1 MLTATLPAPA
11 QKIQLALQSPLPG
24 WEAHRQMF
32 PPTRQMYEQDMSPQA
47 NYRESSVLVLLYP
60 LAAAED
66 LHLALI
72 KRTEYN
78 GVHSGQISL
87 PGGGREGDESLQT
100 TALREAYEEVGI
112 IQTELSMLGALS
124 PLYIPPSNF
133 LVYPFVAYQPHRPAF
148 RLDPWEVAALIEA
161 PLALLRDPANRCWAK
176 LNHPALG
183 EIEIPY
189 FNVYGHQVWG
199 ATAMILSEFLA
210 II

>member
-1 MLTATLPAPA
+1 MLTVTLPAPA
-11 QKIQLALQSPLPG
+11 QKIKQALQKPLPG

-60 LAAAED
+60 PAAAED
-66 LHLALI
+66 LHLVLI
-72 KRTEYN
+72 KRAEYN
-78 GVHSGQISL
+78 GVHSGQISF

-100 TALREAYEEVGI
+100 TALREADEEVGI
-112 IQTELSMLGALS
+112 VPAELSMLGALS

-133 LVYPFVAYQPHRPAF
+133 LVYPFVAYQPYRPAF
-148 RLDPWEVAALIEA
+148 RPDHREVAAVIEA
-161 PLALLRDPANRCWAK
+161 PLALLRDPATRRHTKATY
-176 LNHPALG
+176 PALG

>member
-1 MLTATLPAPA
+1 MLTAILPAPA
-11 QKIQLALQSPLPG
+11 QKIKLALQKPLPG

-32 PPTRQMYEQDMSPQA
+32 PPTRRMYEQDMVPRP
-47 NYRESSVLVLLYP
+47 NHRESSVLVLLYLP
-60 LAAAED
+60 AAEED

-72 KRTEYN
+72 KRAEYD
-78 GVHSGQISL
+78 GVHSGQISF
-87 PGGGREGDESLQT
+87 PGGGREGKESLQA

-112 IQTELSMLGALS
+112 LPAELSILGALS

-133 LVYPFVAYQPHRPAF
+133 LVYPFVAYQPYRPAF
-148 RLDPWEVAALIEA
+148 RLDHREVAALIEA
-161 PLALLRDPANRCWAK
+161 PLALLRDPASRCWTK

-183 EIEIPY
+183 QIEIPY

-210 II
+210 IM